1 MIYPIKFNLVNEL
14 QVYLLFSNKRRY
26 EVNSYGRLMCY
37 SRNKDVGVNL
47 VNSWNW
53 IDVDK
58 HCNYAITYKHYTVKQ
73 LRQLCRDNKIQKW
86 YCLKK
91 NQLIRELLMIDS
103 PL

>member
-1 MIYPIKFNLVNEL
+1 MNINLINEIRSPFIYLN
-14 QVYLLFSNKRRY
+14 QRRY

-37 SRNKDVGVNL
+37 SRDKNCFINAWD
-47 VNSWNW
+47 W